1 MVRTL
6 LAVVCTFLNVPALM
20 TVAPLVAQRE
30 SGHPADG
37 GLVTAMFSGSTVCA
51 ELLMPTLIGRHRPG
65 RLFAIALVLIA
76 SGSLAHVAFAP
87 ELPTMLALA
96 AVRGLGFGT
105 AVVTGAVLVAQLAP
119 SAARG
124 RAVGNLGLTIG
135 IASMI
140 SPTLGLLLLDAVGAR
155 YVFAVTGLVALAGA
169 WFVDP
174 VDRWLPRP
182 PTRTV
187 QVAGGLRRP
196 GLRAPVLALALMT
209 MTYGG
214 LVSFGPR
221 ILEPVGWGS
230 AASFFFVYGAA
241 RAAARWWGGRAA
253 DRSGYRLVILPGMAL
268 VLLGLLLLT
277 LSLSAAVVL
286 TAGALYGAGSGMA
299 QSGVFVGMLERVH
312 PGEVPL
318 VSTLWNMAF
327 DGGVSVGGVLL
338 GLLAASAGY
347 DAVLRS
353 LPPLALVALLVL
365 ALNWRRPVSRLAPI
379 ST

>member
-1 MVRTL
+1 MLRTL
-6 LAVVCTFLNVPALM
+6 IAVACTFLNVPALM
-20 TVAPLVAQRE
+20 TVVPLVVQLE
-30 SGHPADG
+30 SGNPADG
-37 GLVTAMFSGSTVCA
+37 GLVTALFSGSTVCA

-65 RLFAIALVLIA
+65 RLFAIALVLIG
-76 SGSLAHVAFAP
+76 SGSLAHLVFAA
-87 ELPTMLALA
+87 ELPTILALA
-96 AVRGLGFGT
+96 VVRGLGFGT
-105 AVVTGAVLVAQLAP
+105 AVVTGALLVAQLAP
-119 SAARG
+119 SMARG

-140 SPTLGLLLLDAVGAR
+140 SPTLGLLLLDAVGAGF
-155 YVFAVTGLVALAGA
+155 VFAVTGLLALAGA
-169 WFVDP
+169 LVVDP

-182 PTRTV
+182 PTRIV

-221 ILEPVGWGS
+221 ILEPAGWGS
-230 AASFFFVYGAA
+230 AASFFLVYGAA

-253 DRSGYRLVILPGMAL
+253 DRAGYRLVILPGMGL

-277 LSLSAAVVL
+277 FSLNAAVVL

-312 PGEVPL
+312 RSEVPL

-338 GLLAASAGY
+338 GFVAASAGY
-347 DAVLRS
+347 GAVLRL
-353 LPPLALVALLVL
+353 LPPLALVALVVL
-365 ALNWRRPVSRLAPI
+365 ALNWRRPVSWLAPI
-379 ST
+379 SS